1 MIVYF
6 FFPRF
11 SIYFI
16 HRARFAQ
23 NLKRGVIFMKKLFAL
38 VLAFALLCTASSA
51 LALTVGFTQV
61 GQESDWR
68 TANTDDVCSAIKE
81 AGWELIYDDAQQKQ
95 ENQVKAVRNFITQG
109 VDYIVF
115 TAVVTTGWDEV
126 LQEVV
131 DEGIPL
137 VLIDRFPETNF
148 PDDSWYTTYFGG
160 DFPEEGARAGRW
172 ILNYMASVGHEGDIN
187 IVRLQGTTGADAQVG
202 RTKGFDSVVA
212 ANPSMKIIFDQT
224 GNFTRAEGQAV
235 MEAAL
240 KAVGAENIDVL
251 WAENDDMALGAIEA
265 IKAAGLV
272 PGKDI
277 IIVGCDAVKAAFEA
291 IVAGDMNCTVE
302 CTPLMGDRVVEVI
315 TGLEAGETFEK
326 TVHPVEYVYDMDG
339 GIAYDDAG
347 NVTLKAAD
355 HVDERLY

>member
-1 MIVYF
+1 
-6 FFPRF
+6 
-11 SIYFI
+11 
-16 HRARFAQ
+16 
-23 NLKRGVIFMKKLFAL
+23 MKKLLTLAVAL
-38 VLAFALLCTASSA
+38 MMVLGIAASA
-51 LALTVGFTQV
+51 GAVTIGFSQI

-68 TANTDDVCSAIKE
+68 TANTDDVCNAIE
-81 AGWELIYDDAQQKQ
+81 GAGWTLVYDDAQQKQ

-126 LQEVV
+126 LQEVM

-137 VLIDRFPETNF
+137 VLIDRKPETSFDN
-148 PDDSWYTTYFGG
+148 DDWYTTYFGG
-160 DFPEEGARAGRW
+160 DFPEEGRRAGRW
-172 ILNYMASVGHEGDIN
+172 ILNYMQGAGHEGDIN

-202 RTKGFDSVVA
+202 RTKGFDEIAA
-212 ANPSMKIIFDQT
+212 ANENMKIIFDQT

-251 WAENDDMALGAIEA
+251 WAENDDMALGAVEA

-302 CTPLMGDRVVEVI
+302 CTPLMGARVVEVI
-315 TGLEAGETFEK
+315 TGLENGETFEK

-339 GIAYDDAG
+339 GVAYDDDG
-347 NVTLKAAD
+347 NLTLKAAD
-355 HVDERLY
+355 HIGERLY